1 MQMGCLTGCDGSGT
15 TRGREIWEAM
25 KNSLL
30 EGEESAFVLVNGNGT
45 SPYVLVCEHANNL
58 LPKSLGTLGLP
69 VEDLQKH
76 IAWDIGAEGVARL
89 LSKLLDA
96 PLALQR
102 YSRLAYD
109 CNRPP
114 ESDSAMPEMSEAT
127 VIPGNKNLSAADK
140 MQRVENIYRPF
151 HAGVAHLLDGRAC
164 AGKATSMV
172 TIHSFTKTYR
182 GKDRS
187 VELGILFDRDSRI
200 ADKLIKGFPKTDAR
214 LNEPYGPKDGVM
226 HTLNLHASPRGLK
239 SVMIEIRNDLIASE
253 REQNYWAQRLSL
265 PLIQQIAK

>member
-1 MQMGCLTGCDGSGT
+1 MG
-15 TRGREIWEAM
+15 A
-25 KNSLL
+25 SLL
-30 EGEESAFVLVNGNGT
+30 EGEESPFVLVNAQGV
-45 SPYVLVCEHANNL
+45 SPYVLVCEHAGNA
-58 LPKSLGTLGLP
+58 LPKKLGTLGLP

-114 ESDSAMPEMSEAT
+114 ESDAAIPEMSETT
-127 VIPGNKNLSAADK
+127 VIPGNKNLSAADR
-140 MQRVENIYRPF
+140 MQRVQDIYRPF
-151 HAGVAHLLDGRAC
+151 HAGLAHLLDERTC
-164 AGKATSMV
+164 AGKSSSLV
-172 TIHSFTKTYR
+172 TIHSFTKTYK
-182 GKDRS
+182 GKDRA

-214 LNEPYGPKDGVM
+214 LNQPYGPRDGVM
-226 HTLNLHASPRGLK
+226 HTINLHAAPRGLK
-239 SVMIEIRNDLIASE
+239 SVMIEIRNDLVASE

-265 PLIQQIAK
+265 PLIQQITK

>member
-1 MQMGCLTGCDGSGT
+1 MG
-15 TRGREIWEAM
+15 A
-25 KNSLL
+25 SLL
-30 EGEESAFVLVNGNGT
+30 EGEESPFVLVNAQGV
-45 SPYVLVCEHANNL
+45 SPYVLVCEHAGNA
-58 LPKSLGTLGLP
+58 LPKKLGTLGLP

-114 ESDSAMPEMSEAT
+114 ESDAAIPEMSETT
-127 VIPGNKNLSAADK
+127 VVPGNKNLSAADR
-140 MQRVENIYRPF
+140 MQRVQDIYRPF
-151 HAGVAHLLDGRAC
+151 HAGLAHLLDERAC
-164 AGKATSMV
+164 AGKSSSLV
-172 TIHSFTKTYR
+172 TIHSFTKTYK
-182 GKDRS
+182 GKERA

-214 LNEPYGPKDGVM
+214 LNEPYGPRDGVM
-226 HTLNLHASPRGLK
+226 HTINLHAAPRGLK
-239 SVMIEIRNDLIASE
+239 SVMIEIRNDLVASE

-265 PLIQQIAK
+265 PLIQQITK